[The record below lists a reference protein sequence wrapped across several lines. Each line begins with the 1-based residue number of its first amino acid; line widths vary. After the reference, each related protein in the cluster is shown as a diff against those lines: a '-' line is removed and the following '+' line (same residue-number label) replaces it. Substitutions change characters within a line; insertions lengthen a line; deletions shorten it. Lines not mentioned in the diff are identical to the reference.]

1 MVILDVWQ
9 GKELGAH
16 LADVWQGKNLGKSSI
31 DSKGF
36 MAVLLGA
43 CLEVQI
49 PKELAYLLIESKGV
63 AGAFAFDNV
72 EDWSD
77 FPEVWQPKG
86 LESEGQ
92 ELGEGALTGRT
103 GRGTI
108 PPDMR
113 IL

>member
-1 MVILDVWQ
+1 MVVLGVGE
-9 GKELGAH
+9 GKGLGADW
-16 LADVWQGKNLGKSSI
+16 ADVWQGKNLGKSGI

-43 CLEVQI
+43 CLEGQI

-86 LESEGQ
+86 LVLILISTI
-92 ELGEGALTGRT
+92 LAL
-103 GRGTI
+103 
-108 PPDMR
+108 PDTAWQ
-113 IL
+113 